1 MKLRILF
8 LTLGLACIL
17 YGILVST
24 VGSGTWFFMVWLAAG
39 VFFVL
44 LYAACRTGLWQRLP
58 SAVHVL
64 FFGALGVFAAAF
76 LIFCVVTVPHFGDRG
91 KDGLDYLIVLGAQVN
106 DDGPSAVLS
115 FRLEAAREYLEQNPD
130 TVCIVSGGK
139 GYNEPDTEASVMK
152 AWLTE
157 RGIAPERILTEDASR
172 STVQNIRNSMVLAD
186 LSRARVGIVTNNF
199 HVNRAVAIAKK
210 QGLTDVCGIAADS
223 SALFLLNNLLREF
236 LGTVKDLAAGNM

>member
-24 VGSGTWFFMVWLAAG
+24 IGSGTWFFAVWLAAG

-44 LYAACRTGLWQRLP
+44 LYAACRIGLWQRIP
-58 SAVHVL
+58 FPVRAL

-76 LIFCVVTVPHFGDRG
+76 LVFCVIAVPHFGDKGR
-91 KDGLDYLIVLGAQVN
+91 DRLDYLIVLGAQVN

-115 FRLEAAREYLEQNPD
+115 FRLEAARDYLERNPG

-139 GYNEPDTEASVMK
+139 GYNEPDTEAAVMK
-152 AWLTE
+152 AWLTQ
-157 RGIAPERILTEDASR
+157 RGISPDRILTEETSR
-172 STVQNIRNSMVLAD
+172 STVQNIRNSMALAD
-186 LSRARVGIVTNNF
+186 MSRARVGIVTNNF
-199 HVNRAVAIAKK
+199 HVSRAVAIAKK

-223 SALFLLNNLLREF
+223 SALFLPNNLLREF
-236 LGTVKDLAAGNM
+236 LGTVKDLVTGNM